1 MEYDLQLY
9 SQLLILPLFQGL
21 GKADLES
28 VVAHTNFGLHNFYG
42 V

>member
-28 VVAHTNFGLHNFYG
+28 VFAHTNLGFHKY
-42 V
+42 